1 MCFVLYKRL
10 DCTCST
16 DSVTVV
22 FQLGSNCL
30 LLVLKEHIE
39 VMPRE
44 HLSAHHTQLFTIFS
58 CVLDVRNVLQEV
70 SCCRLPPP
78 ACFDHVSSIPA
89 YVTV

>member
-1 MCFVLYKRL
+1 MRAVL
-10 DCTCST
+10 T
-16 DSVTVV
+16 DFVTVV

-44 HLSAHHTQLFTIFS
+44 HLSAHNTQLFTIFC

-78 ACFDHVSSIPA
+78 PCFDHVLSIHG
-89 YVTV
+89 YVAV

>member
-1 MCFVLYKRL
+1 MLRFVCYVRPIVRAVL
-10 DCTCST
+10 T
-16 DSVTVV
+16 DFVTVV

-39 VMPRE
+39 GMPRE

-70 SCCRLPPP
+70 SCRRR
-78 ACFDHVSSIPA
+78 AF
-89 YVTV
+89 VTCHQYTHT